1 MGELG
6 MDRFVINDFIAN
18 SAEAICVFNEEGA
31 IEEWNRQMETLIKV
45 KASDALGELYHAIFP
60 SLKSKSSQE
69 ALKIAY
75 KGKPTRNKKPFKV
88 KSAYL
93 NASFSPIRDVN
104 NRPAV
109 LMTVQK
115 IENTHSEKKSRFK
128 PLIEES
134 PIATAI
140 YNPCGA
146 PKYFNKAYGAIWG
159 AEKGTSQQVIEKYN
173 IFNDDQLVELGIMP
187 FIQKAFDGQTAEIP
201 PIPYTPAKTHS
212 IKHLGLN
219 EQKYVKGHIFPIKD
233 DDGELEEVVIVL
245 SDITYQKKAEQIL
258 SDTHIKFQML
268 TLGLPGVIYEYLVK
282 PDGKAKFKYISEG
295 CEEMFGIPPE
305 AAIKNESLLAGC
317 IHPDDLES
325 FKSSSLESD
334 KALKGWHWE
343 GRIIVDG
350 TIKWIE
356 GKSNPAKTKSGNIIR
371 YGMLL
376 DITEKKIAE
385 QRFKLTEER
394 LQLALQGAEIGL
406 WEWDTK
412 KRKTIFNESWSKK
425 LGYKPS
431 ELERKFDEWAELI
444 HPADLPQVAAK
455 LSQHLS
461 GKSESFE
468 AEYRLKTKSGDY
480 RWVLDKGKAV
490 SRDEK
495 GKVTKASGTYLDID
509 DKKKSEL
516 LIKRNE
522 QLFTQLF
529 DNSPLGIVMLD
540 EHHKVLQMNKGFEN
554 IFGYRKDEIVG
565 NRLNNIIV
573 PKELDVEAMR
583 INTLTTSGKVGKLES
598 YRLSKNGKK
607 IPVLIYGVPVSLD
620 NETIGIYGIYVDIT
634 ERKKAEQELKIRNS
648 ELDNFVYK
656 VSHDLRAPL
665 SSILGL
671 VNLAN
676 HEQNEDDIREYV
688 CKIEERVKQLD
699 SFINDVLSHSKNL
712 KLAVSVDKID
722 LREVIEK
729 CFSDLSYLPKA
740 SDIKRD
746 VTVTGEEFY
755 SDKWRINEIFRNL
768 ISNAI
773 KYHNPEIA
781 NPFVKIDIKTTAEAT
796 TIILEDNGIGIEK
809 ETIPRV
815 FEMFFRATE
824 YSQGSGIGL
833 YIVKNAIEKLGG
845 EISVKSTPLKG
856 SIFKITIPNSQ
867 TIA

>member
-1 MGELG
+1 MDDLG

-18 SAEAICVFNEEGA
+18 SAEAICVIDEAGKIEIWNSQLTHLTHIEAASA
-31 IEEWNRQMETLIKV
+31 I
-45 KASDALGELYHAIFP
+45 GEDYHVIFP
-60 SLKSKSSQE
+60 SLRSKSSQE
-69 ALKIAY
+69 ALQKAFG
-75 KGKPTRNKKPFKV
+75 GKPAKCRKPFKL
-88 KSAYL
+88 KSILL
-93 NASFSPIRDVN
+93 NASFSPIRN
-104 NRPAV
+104 NENDPAV
-109 LMTVQK
+109 LMTLQQLA
-115 IENTHSEKKSRFK
+115 IEPVNKKSRFK

-140 YNPCGA
+140 YNPCGS

-159 AEKGTSQQVIEKYN
+159 AERGSSREVIEKYN
-173 IFNDDQLVELGIMP
+173 IFNDDQLVELGVMP
-187 FIQKAFDGQTAEIP
+187 FIQKAFDGHTAEIP

-212 IKHLGLN
+212 IKHLGLTD
-219 EQKYVKGHIFPIKD
+219 QKFVKGHIFPIKD
-233 DDGELEEVVIVL
+233 EDGKLEEVVIVL

-258 SDTHIKFQML
+258 TDTHIKFQML

-282 PDGKAKFKYISEG
+282 PNGKAKFKYISEG
-295 CEEMFGIPPE
+295 CEEMFGVLPE
-305 AAIKNESLLAGC
+305 EALKNESLLSDC

-325 FKSSSLESD
+325 FRTSSQESD
-334 KALKGWHWE
+334 DAVKGWHWE
-343 GRIIVDG
+343 GRIIVGG

-356 GKSNPAKTKSGNIIR
+356 GKSNPAKSKNGNIIR

-376 DITEKKIAE
+376 DITEKKITE
-385 QRFKLTEER
+385 ERFKLTEER

-431 ELERKFDEWAELI
+431 ELERQFEEWAELI
-444 HPADLPQVAAK
+444 HPEDLPKVATK

-461 GKSESFE
+461 GKTDSFE
-468 AEYRLKTKSGDY
+468 AEYRLKTKKGNY
-480 RWVLDKGKAV
+480 RWILDKGKAIA
-490 SRDEK
+490 RDAK
-495 GKVTKASGTYLDID
+495 GKVTKASGTYLDIN
-509 DKKKSEL
+509 DKKNSEL

-540 EHHKVLQMNKGFEN
+540 EKHEVLQMNKGFEN
-554 IFGYRKDEIVG
+554 IFGYSKEEIIG

-573 PKELDVEAMR
+573 PKELDVEAMN

-598 YRLSKNGKK
+598 YRLNKKGKK

-620 NETIGIYGIYVDIT
+620 NETIGIYGIYVDMT

-671 VNLAN
+671 VHLAN
-676 HEQNEDDIREYV
+676 HEENEDDIRDYIGF
-688 CKIEERVKQLD
+688 IEERVQQLD

-712 KLAVSVDKID
+712 KLAVSVDEID
-722 LREVIEK
+722 LEQVIEK

-740 SDIKRD
+740 STIKKE
-746 VTVTGEEFY
+746 VKVSGEKFY

-773 KYHNPEIA
+773 KYHNPEESH
-781 NPFVKIDIKTTAEAT
+781 PFVKIDITTDKEQT
-796 TIILEDNGIGIEK
+796 TIVLKDNGIGMEK
-809 ETIPRV
+809 DTIPKV
-815 FEMFFRATE
+815 FEMFYRATE

-833 YIVKNAIEKLGG
+833 YIVKNALEKLGG
-845 EISVKSTPLKG
+845 DVSLKSTPEKG
-856 SIFKITIPNSQ
+856 TTFKITIPNSKE
-867 TIA
+867 A